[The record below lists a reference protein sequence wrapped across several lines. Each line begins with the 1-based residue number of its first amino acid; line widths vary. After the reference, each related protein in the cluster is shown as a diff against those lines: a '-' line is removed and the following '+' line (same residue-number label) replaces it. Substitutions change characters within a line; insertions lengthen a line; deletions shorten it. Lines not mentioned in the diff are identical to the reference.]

1 MCETLNSSLTQEL
14 LVTFPRKL
22 LVPIKSPDEPSEKSV
37 AVQGI
42 LNWISETSYW
52 TGSDKDFSVKRP
64 TLQQVIEEFRI
75 ISGSINFDENK
86 VIVRFGQTIET
97 VRLKVLSASTARTF
111 WESISKQGTFPD
123 SKITLII
130 TTGKRFEGLGSLFG
144 EPKEEIPMSDSY
156 TEYSDENL
164 WFRHSCWDQK
174 IFSKPEVWE
183 TGFLREEESSA

>member
-1 MCETLNSSLTQEL
+1 M
-14 LVTFPRKL
+14 TFPRKI

-42 LNWISETSYW
+42 LNWISPTSYW

-75 ISGSINFDENK
+75 ISGSINFDESK
-86 VIVRFGQTIET
+86 IIVGFGQTIET
-97 VRLKVLSASTARTF
+97 VRLKVLTDSTAQTF
-111 WESISKQGTFPD
+111 WESISKQGTFSD

-130 TTGKRFEGLGSLFG
+130 KTGVVFQGLGSLFG
-144 EPKEEIPMSDSY
+144 EPKEEKPMSDSY
-156 TEYSDENL
+156 TEYSDDNV

-174 IFSKPEVWE
+174 IFSKGDVWE